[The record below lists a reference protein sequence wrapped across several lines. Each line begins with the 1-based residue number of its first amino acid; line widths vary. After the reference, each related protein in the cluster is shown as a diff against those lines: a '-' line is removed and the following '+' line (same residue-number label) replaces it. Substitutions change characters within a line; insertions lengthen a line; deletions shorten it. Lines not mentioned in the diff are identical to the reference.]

1 MKKRSILVIDDS
13 RSTREFLIETL
24 SSAGYHVLAARN
36 GGEAFDSIKR
46 HGCDIVLCDMQ
57 MPVIDGPALR
67 RKLLSHPLFA
77 TIPFVAMSANDTVEN
92 FEAMRQLK
100 AAAFLTKPFKS
111 ETLFILLERI
121 LSDSDL
127 IERTRGELARLEKKM
142 MLDSIMSLAHAL
154 EARDGYTRSHSDSVA
169 KVAVKVGQAMHF
181 DRHSLKQLLIAGRL
195 HDIGKIGIRDS
206 ILQKPG
212 PLTAE
217 EYEII
222 KTHPAVGAKILKP
235 IPSLGDVAEVIHSH
249 HERYDGKGYPRGLK
263 GDSIHL
269 NARILA
275 IADAYEALTSD
286 RPYRRGFS
294 RDQALDIMRRE
305 RGSQFCPECLDA
317 FLNTISKY
325 PLTEDQPASKA
336 ERHLCEKASDHRIC
350 EKPSD
355 RRAQTAN
362 PKGNLE

>member
-13 RSTREFLIETL
+13 RSTREFLVETL
-24 SSAGYHVLAARN
+24 SEAGYHVLAVRN
-36 GGEAFDSIKR
+36 GDEGLKSIK
-46 HGCDIVLCDMQ
+46 HWECDIVLCDMQ

-67 RKLLSHPLFA
+67 RKLLSHPRFS

-111 ETLFILLERI
+111 ETLFILLDRI

-127 IERTRGELARLEKKM
+127 IERTRNDLARLEKKM
-142 MLDSIMSLAHAL
+142 LLDSIMSLAHAL

-169 KVAVKVGQAMHF
+169 KTAVKIGQAMDF

-195 HDIGKIGIRDS
+195 HDIGKIGIRDA

-212 PLTAE
+212 ALTDE

-249 HERYDGKGYPRGLK
+249 HERFDGKGYPRGLK
-263 GDSIHL
+263 GAAIHV

-275 IADAYEALTSD
+275 IADAFEALTSD

-317 FLNTISKY
+317 FFNAVAKSSATPPPEPEEADRVDTDVS
-325 PLTEDQPASKA
+325 A
-336 ERHLCEKASDHRIC
+336 DHQAATVNQ
-350 EKPSD
+350 EGGL
-355 RRAQTAN
+355 A
-362 PKGNLE
+362 

>member
-13 RSTREFLIETL
+13 RSTREFLVETL
-24 SSAGYHVLAARN
+24 TSSGYHVLAARN
-36 GGEAFDSIKR
+36 GDEAFEAIKSY
-46 HGCDIVLCDMQ
+46 GCDIVLCDMQ
-57 MPVIDGPALR
+57 MPVIDGPSLR
-67 RKLLSHPLFA
+67 RKLLSHPVFA
-77 TIPFVAMSANDTVEN
+77 AIPFVAMSANDTVEN

-111 ETLFILLERI
+111 DTLFILLDRI
-121 LSDSDL
+121 LSDSDM
-127 IERTRGELARLEKKM
+127 IERTRNDLARLEKKM
-142 MLDSIMSLAHAL
+142 LLDSIMSLAHAL
-154 EARDGYTRSHSDSVA
+154 EARDGYTSSHSDNVA
-169 KVAVKVGQAMHF
+169 KTAVKIGQRLHF

-212 PLTAE
+212 PLSPE

-249 HERYDGKGYPRGLK
+249 HERFDGKGYPRGLK
-263 GDSIHL
+263 GKSIHL

-294 RDQALDIMRRE
+294 VDQALDIMRRE

-317 FLNTISKY
+317 FFEAIAKSPQALASTCTETECSDPEKSKG
-325 PLTEDQPASKA
+325 
-336 ERHLCEKASDHRIC
+336 RHVS
-350 EKPSD
+350 ST
-355 RRAQTAN
+355 TAN
-362 PKGNLE
+362 QRGGLE